1 MALKQAYAVKTV
13 IGNTDLELEADVGES
28 FRIKDVFILNPASS
42 YVTFKTEKT
51 TVGYFR
57 VDGDLGSHLPFP
69 KSPTK
74 HSVGFNAQA
83 YAMTSVEYNSVID
96 AGGNVLDMLFSA
108 ETDLAAPAVTPRMS
122 SPQQI
127 LPNPWTILR
136 LLSSMGKF
144 TGYPVATGET
154 FKITG
159 AAQATAMQVVIYEIM
174 DGEDVKNT
182 EDNGSKAK
190 NYLFVNYGRTAA
202 SVTTAV
208 STIYDTPQSPAEFPA
223 FPFNR
228 TVPPKTTID
237 LLGILGSEIT
247 ISGATVAAYIY
258 SQYLKLVFERET
270 LFDEDRNGIPH
281 LGLTPP
287 DVATLVSIAEG
298 SSLIGNYSTVD
309 AKMPLMFDTPLTF
322 GEGDELGIYLTTALA
337 GAGGT
342 ITAARSEIATIEM
355 VRRAE

>member
-1 MALKQAYAVKTV
+1 
-13 IGNTDLELEADVGES
+13 
-28 FRIKDVFILNPASS
+28 
-42 YVTFKTEKT
+42 
-51 TVGYFR
+51 
-57 VDGDLGSHLPFP
+57 
-69 KSPTK
+69 
-74 HSVGFNAQA
+74 
-83 YAMTSVEYNSVID
+83 
-96 AGGNVLDMLFSA
+96 
-108 ETDLAAPAVTPRMS
+108 
-122 SPQQI
+122 
-127 LPNPWTILR
+127 
-136 LLSSMGKF
+136 
-144 TGYPVATGET
+144 
-154 FKITG
+154 
-159 AAQATAMQVVIYEIM
+159 
-174 DGEDVKNT
+174 
-182 EDNGSKAK
+182 
-190 NYLFVNYGRTAA
+190 
-202 SVTTAV
+202 
-208 STIYDTPQSPAEFPA
+208 
-223 FPFNR
+223 
-228 TVPPKTTID
+228 VPPKTTID